1 MSKTVQEIMEVMG
14 KTVEVTMKLERK
26 NGSSYAHIAD
36 ITPEDINE
44 IRYYFDGALYRSV
57 MRCLEVKLKGDWTA
71 KAKKGLLLDSLNLTV
86 THPESDSVTIG
97 YGGFYIAE
105 ASEYD
110 AAQNLTSIIAYDELY
125 LSMQPYTASLW
136 QSGITVKNYLIAIL
150 NKLGINYD
158 TNSLSLMANADKKIT
173 SEKFLDI
180 ENDSTEA
187 AYTYRDILD
196 EIAKASGVTF
206 AYKNSLGGDPFK
218 LYAIKPTESGYVI
231 DESNLRSVTIGAKYG
246 PVMGVVLS
254 REPQEDNVFYPSNL
268 TDSQTA
274 VKISN
279 VEIME
284 DSGNDAYRETFIQ
297 GIYNNVKNTEYYL
310 YDLDSFGIGFLNFGD
325 IFTLKVCERKNGEIG
340 EEKEYKTI
348 FMRTDMTVG
357 DGIKEKSKLEA
368 PQATS
373 TDYAAASTTDKALKK
388 TMLKVDKQEQRIT
401 ALVKESDEKYSKLT
415 QTVDGFETEIANTK
429 SGLEAKI
436 RATAESFEA
445 TYAKKETVDGQI
457 EGVTDQIKSIN
468 SELDGIDGKIEGKVT
483 TEVQK
488 DTTISILAGKV
499 ESKISG
505 NYVTKATYDDEKKN
519 WLLKTTY
526 DSYVKQTDQN
536 IEAAVSRVQT
546 LEDAEYITKS
556 QCSSLISAQADKI
569 ALTVE
574 SNLKYESRNL
584 LLDSECFEHLTPT
597 GYHATYQGDYVST
610 DATYLPSGKA
620 RKLTVKANDDSQIA
634 GVSFSPSDTVGGVDK
649 IKPNTTYTLSFWARL
664 YPDDATQSLSS
675 QASVYTATAPNNAI
689 IDTKRTRGLAL
700 TKSWQKVVIV
710 FTTQSAVSSF
720 LLRFALAGCVNGQQ
734 YAIGISSLKLEIGN
748 VATEWAT
755 RTPSAAEVEEY
766 AKSEIAQLPDRI
778 TLSVEQNLKIGA
790 RNILLDSA
798 CFKSFTPSGFYSGSI
813 AALPY
818 TDSSLPSGSYKRM
831 SFTTTRSDSC
841 GVQFDSVS
849 IIGQALGSIDK
860 IKPST
865 TYTLSFWLKSSSH
878 NGEKLDRERM
888 IYCGENNFPTFDGQ
902 RCKIPTISS
911 SWQKYVVVFNT
922 SAAIS
927 EFRLRFCILACTS
940 GESIAIDISSL
951 KLEEGTI
958 ATDWTPSENDLVSG
972 ETYQSFINLLPDKI
986 TAGVS
991 STVTDQ
997 YVADKIHSK
1006 CVSVT
1011 LDTNGV
1017 TVENGA
1023 LTLKDESGD
1032 VMIDSSGIHS
1042 EYLNF
1047 GKMIDLDTIKNGTY
1061 FSTIPYGT
1069 TATKNIDIWT
1079 LRNYTGTDTGMKN
1092 AKAAVDV
1099 MTNIPKLKPL
1109 FWNNSNN
1116 WFCSY
1121 GSSSTDTNYV
1131 IAAKL
1136 DNIDEAQTYLL
1147 SYDIILASVANG
1159 KGLIP
1164 QKVFLA
1170 TDKSV
1175 CYDIGVD
1182 TLTAG
1187 NAVVSGKTYQY
1198 RYGTLS
1204 CSIRGYDLIKKKGGQ
1219 SKNAKIT
1226 IQILSL
1232 GDGGT
1237 GTDSTSW
1244 FYAMH
1249 CPNTSYMGFIGNIKI
1264 KTFVGATLN
1273 ARALLNSNTDYFL
1286 DLGTGV
1292 LSADEVGCTNLR
1304 ATALPSVLSATDNL
1318 RPVYVDEETGQL
1330 YRLA

>member
-14 KTVEVTMKLERK
+14 KTVEASVALERK

-36 ITPEDINE
+36 INSEDINE

-86 THPESDSVTIG
+86 THPEGDRATIG

-105 ASEYD
+105 APEYD
-110 AAQNLTSIIAYDELY
+110 AAQNITSIIAYDELY
-125 LSMQPYTASLW
+125 LSMQPYTESLW
-136 QSGITVKNYLIAIL
+136 QSGITVKNYLIAVL

-158 TNSLSLMANADKKIT
+158 TNSFNLMANADKKIT

-254 REPQEDNVFYPSNL
+254 REPQEDNVIYPSNL
-268 TDSQTA
+268 SDSQTA

-340 EEKEYKTI
+340 DEKEYKTI

-436 RATAESFEA
+436 KMTAESFEA
-445 TYAKKETVDGQI
+445 TYAKQETVDGQI
-457 EGVTDQIKSIN
+457 EGVTDRIKAIN
-468 SELDGIDGKIEGKVT
+468 TELDGIDGKIEGKVT

-505 NYVTKATYDDEKKN
+505 NYVTKATYDDEKQN

-526 DSYVKQTDQN
+526 DSYVKQTDQK
-536 IEAAVSRVQT
+536 ISAAVSRVQK
-546 LEDAEYITKS
+546 LEDAKYITES

-584 LLDSECFEHLTPT
+584 LMDSECFEHLTPT

-710 FTTQSAVSSF
+710 FTTQSTVSSF

-755 RTPSAAEVEEY
+755 RTPSTEEVEEY

-798 CFKSFTPSGFYSGSI
+798 CFKSFTPSGFYADSI

-818 TDSSLPSGSYKRM
+818 TDSSLPSGEYKRIA
-831 SFTTTRSDSC
+831 FTPTQNGACGFQFNSSD
-841 GVQFDSVS
+841 
-849 IIGQALGSIDK
+849 IIGETSGSINR
-860 IKPST
+860 IKPGT

-922 SAAIS
+922 PAAIS

-958 ATDWTPSENDLVSG
+958 ATDWTPSTDDIDQSVKSVQAKIDMCVQKDKDNNLVS
-972 ETYQSFINLLPDKI
+972 EINIASNKLAINTDNFTLAKDGTMTCTGATIKGGTLTSSDGTDNSARLTIAAGTIRRYFDNELLCCYRVSAPKSQNRYECLEYTNGLEIVKNPNTPTDIYYSALFDDDGFSLRSNHRSLTPMKVSI
-986 TAGVS
+986 S
-991 STVTDQ
+991 STTDWS
-997 YVADKIHSK
+997 YASYSSALRSIVEADSALI
-1006 CVSVT
+1006 VSANRGNNNLYLEGSSVVICGQ
-1011 LDTNGV
+1011 LEALNGV
-1017 TVENGA
+1017 KLRTA
-1023 LTLKDESGD
+1023 
-1032 VMIDSSGIHS
+1032 I
-1042 EYLNF
+1042 
-1047 GKMIDLDTIKNGTY
+1047 GT
-1061 FSTIPYGT
+1061 
-1069 TATKNIDIWT
+1069 
-1079 LRNYTGTDTGMKN
+1079 
-1092 AKAAVDV
+1092 
-1099 MTNIPKLKPL
+1099 
-1109 FWNNSNN
+1109 
-1116 WFCSY
+1116 
-1121 GSSSTDTNYV
+1121 SSSQSYVYV
-1131 IAAKL
+1131 IA
-1136 DNIDEAQTYLL
+1136 
-1147 SYDIILASVANG
+1147 
-1159 KGLIP
+1159 
-1164 QKVFLA
+1164 
-1170 TDKSV
+1170 DKKTGE
-1175 CYDIGVD
+1175 IG
-1182 TLTAG
+1182 
-1187 NAVVSGKTYQY
+1187 Y
-1198 RYGTLS
+1198 
-1204 CSIRGYDLIKKKGGQ
+1204 
-1219 SKNAKIT
+1219 
-1226 IQILSL
+1226 
-1232 GDGGT
+1232 
-1237 GTDSTSW
+1237 
-1244 FYAMH
+1244 
-1249 CPNTSYMGFIGNIKI
+1249 
-1264 KTFVGATLN
+1264 
-1273 ARALLNSNTDYFL
+1273 
-1286 DLGTGV
+1286 
-1292 LSADEVGCTNLR
+1292 LSA
-1304 ATALPSVLSATDNL
+1304 
-1318 RPVYVDEETGQL
+1318 
-1330 YRLA
+1330 

>member
-14 KTVEVTMKLERK
+14 KTVEATMKLERK

-86 THPESDSVTIG
+86 THPEGDRATIG

-105 ASEYD
+105 APEYD

-206 AYKNSLGGDPFK
+206 AFKNSLGGDPFK
-218 LYAIKPTESGYVI
+218 LYCIKPTESGYVI

-310 YDLDSFGIGFLNFGD
+310 YDLDSFGIGSLNFGD

-340 EEKEYKTI
+340 DEKEYKTI
-348 FMRTDMTVG
+348 LMRTDMTVG

-401 ALVKESDEKYSKLT
+401 ALVKETDEKYSKLT
-415 QTVDGFETEIANTK
+415 QTVDGFETEIADTK
-429 SGLEAKI
+429 NGLSAKI
-436 RATAESFEA
+436 EATAEKAEL
-445 TYAKKETVDGQI
+445 TYAKKETV
-457 EGVTDQIKSIN
+457 EK
-468 SELDGIDGKIEGKVT
+468 
-483 TEVQK
+483 
-488 DTTISILAGKV
+488 AG
-499 ESKISG
+499 
-505 NYVTKATYDDEKKN
+505 YV
-519 WLLKTTY
+519 
-526 DSYVKQTDQN
+526 
-536 IEAAVSRVQT
+536 
-546 LEDAEYITKS
+546 TKS

-584 LLDSECFEHLTPT
+584 LMDSECFEHLTPT

-689 IDTKRTRGLAL
+689 IDTKRTRGFAL

-710 FTTQSAVSSF
+710 FTTQSTVSSF

-798 CFKSFTPSGFYSGSI
+798 CFKSFTPSGFYATVSKGISFSDSAVPSGYHNQIAFTPTQNGACGFQFNSSDIIGEASGSVN
-813 AALPY
+813 
-818 TDSSLPSGSYKRM
+818 R
-831 SFTTTRSDSC
+831 
-841 GVQFDSVS
+841 
-849 IIGQALGSIDK
+849 

-865 TYTLSFWLKSSSH
+865 TYTLSFWLKSFAH
-878 NGEKLDRERM
+878 AGMTLNLDRL
-888 IYCGENNFPTFDGQ
+888 IYCGAGNSPTIDSQ
-902 RCKIPTISS
+902 RCKVPAIPSD
-911 SWQKYVVVFNT
+911 WEKYVIVFKT
-922 SAAIS
+922 PATVS
-927 EFRLRFCILACTS
+927 EFRLRFILLDCSTKD
-940 GESIAIDISSL
+940 EAIGLYISSL

-997 YVADKIHSK
+997 YVVDKIHSK

-1069 TATKNIDIWT
+1069 AATKDIDIWT
-1079 LRNYTGTDTGMKN
+1079 LRNYTGTDTGIKN
-1092 AKAAVDV
+1092 AKAAVDII
-1099 MTNIPKLKPL
+1099 TNIPKLKSL

-1121 GSSSTDTNYV
+1121 GSSSADTNLV
-1131 IAAKL
+1131 CVAKL
-1136 DNIDEAQTYLL
+1136 DNIDVAQTYLL

-1159 KGLIP
+1159 KGLLP

-1170 TDKSV
+1170 TDKSARYEV
-1175 CYDIGVD
+1175 GVD

-1187 NAVVSGKTYQY
+1187 KAVVSGKTYQY

-1204 CSIRGYDLIKKKGGQ
+1204 CSIKGYDLIKKYGGR
-1219 SKNAKIT
+1219 SEKAVIN
-1226 IQILSL
+1226 IQICSL
-1232 GDGGT
+1232 ADLDT
-1237 GTDSTSW
+1237 EKDSISW
-1244 FYAMH
+1244 LYAMQS
-1249 CPNTSYMGFIGNIKI
+1249 PTTSYMGFIGNIKL

-1292 LSADEVGCTNLR
+1292 LSADEIGCTNLR